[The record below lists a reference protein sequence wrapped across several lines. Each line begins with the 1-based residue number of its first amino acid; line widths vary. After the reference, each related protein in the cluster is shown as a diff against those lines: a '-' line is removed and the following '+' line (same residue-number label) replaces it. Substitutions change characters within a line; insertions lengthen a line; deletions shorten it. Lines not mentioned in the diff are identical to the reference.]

1 MKRRDLLKNTALGS
15 LGLGFVNSCASSTV
29 IFDDVSPSKT
39 TKNIIFM
46 VSDGMS
52 QGTFAMAD
60 SLSKRQ
66 FGKQS
71 AWLNL
76 NLDSRAKR
84 ALMETFSA
92 NSLVTDSAAGG
103 SAWGGGKRVFNGRI
117 NQDEEGNCHTPI
129 LQKFQKLGKAV
140 GCVTTVPITHATPA
154 SFSVCNESRRNQA
167 DIAKQYLEHKFDVM
181 LGGGTEFFDKNFRE
195 DGEDLFSEFKENGFD
210 VVQTRSGL
218 ESITATNKPVLGVFH
233 KSALPYSIDHLNDA
247 GIRENVPTLREMSLF
262 AINKMKNNPN
272 GFVMQIEGGKVDWAA
287 HGNDLGGLLFDQIAF
302 DETIDAVLDFARKDG
317 NTLVIITTDH
327 GNANPGLMYGK
338 YADQNFDRLQRF
350 KHSNEWVFSQVS
362 RNVTS
367 SEFIELM
374 EFAQAMV
381 LKEEEAKLITSS
393 INNLSEEDFKSPY
406 KLPFMPLAEIQR
418 NYTSVGWISDDHSS
432 DYVELTMFGPG
443 SEMLKPF
450 VKNYELHDFM
460 LKAAGVLK

>member
-15 LGLGFVNSCASSTV
+15 LGLGLANSCASSTV
-29 IFDDVSPSKT
+29 IFNDAELSKKA
-39 TKNIIFM
+39 KNIIFM

-52 QGTFAMAD
+52 SGTFSMAD
-60 SLSKRQ
+60 TLSKRQ

-76 NLDSRAKR
+76 NLDPRAKR

-92 NSLVTDSAAGG
+92 DSIVTDSAAGG
-103 SAWGGGKRVFNGRI
+103 SAWGGGKRVFNGRL
-117 NQDEEGNCHTPI
+117 NQAEDGTCHTPI
-129 LQKFQKLGKAV
+129 LQKFQKLGKSV

-154 SFSVCNESRRNQA
+154 SFSICNESRRNQPEIA
-167 DIAKQYLEHKFDVM
+167 RQYIDIKFDVM
-181 LGGGTEFFDKNFRE
+181 LGGGREFFDKNLRA
-195 DGEDLFSEFKENGFD
+195 DGADVFGEFAQKGFD
-210 VVQTRSGL
+210 VVQSKTELQSL
-218 ESITATNKPVLGVFH
+218 PKSEKPVLGVFH
-233 KSALPYSIDHLNDA
+233 KSALPYTIDHLNDA
-247 GIRENVPTLREMSLF
+247 GLRENVPTLREMSLF
-262 AINKMKNNPN
+262 AIEKMKSNPN

-287 HGNDLGGLLFDQIAF
+287 HGNDVGGLLYDQIAF
-302 DETIDAVLDFARKDG
+302 DETIAAVIDFAEKDG

-338 YADQNFDRLQRF
+338 SADKNFDRLQRF
-350 KHSNEWVFSQVS
+350 KHSNEWVFSQIAKDVKAA
-362 RNVTS
+362 
-367 SEFIELM
+367 EFIEIL
-374 EFAQAMV
+374 EFAQSMTIS
-381 LKEEEAKLITSS
+381 LEEAENITKKINKLSD
-393 INNLSEEDFKSPY
+393 EEFLKPH
-406 KLPFMPLAEIQR
+406 KLPFMPLAETQR

-443 SEMLKPF
+443 SNMLIPF

>member
-15 LGLGFVNSCASSTV
+15 LGLGFANSCASSTS
-29 IFDDVSPSKT
+29 IFNDAEPNKT
-39 TKNIIFM
+39 AKNIIFL

-52 QGTFAMAD
+52 AGTFSMAD
-60 SLSKRQ
+60 TLSKRQ

-76 NLDSRAKR
+76 NLDPRAKR

-92 NSLVTDSAAGG
+92 DSLVTDSAAGG

-117 NQDEEGNCHTPI
+117 NQAEDGTCHTPI
-129 LQKFQKLGKAV
+129 LQKFQKLGKSV

-154 SFSVCNESRRNQA
+154 SFSVCNESRRNQQEIA
-167 DIAKQYLEHKFDVM
+167 RQYIDIKFDVM
-181 LGGGTEFFDKNFRE
+181 LGGGREFFDKNLRA
-195 DGEDLFSEFKENGFD
+195 DGADIFAEFNQKGFD
-210 VVQTRSGL
+210 VVQTKTELQSL
-218 ESITATNKPVLGVFH
+218 PKSEKPVLGVFN
-233 KSALPYSIDHLNDA
+233 KSALPYTVDHLNDA
-247 GIRENVPTLREMSLF
+247 GLRENVPTLREMSLF
-262 AINKMKNNPN
+262 AIEKMKNNPN

-287 HGNDLGGLLFDQIAF
+287 HGNDLGGLLYDQIAF
-302 DETIDAVLDFARKDG
+302 DETVEAVMKFAEKDG

-338 YADQNFDRLQRF
+338 SADKNFDRLQRF
-350 KHSNEWVFSQVS
+350 KHSNEWIFSQISKDVKAA
-362 RNVTS
+362 
-367 SEFIELM
+367 EFIEIIEYAQNMTLTFDEAESITKKINKLSNE
-374 EFAQAMV
+374 EF
-381 LKEEEAKLITSS
+381 LKP
-393 INNLSEEDFKSPY
+393 N

-443 SEMLKPF
+443 SNMLKPF

>member
-15 LGLGFVNSCASSTV
+15 LGLGLANSCASSTV
-29 IFDDVSPSKT
+29 IFNDAELSKKA
-39 TKNIIFM
+39 KNIIFM

-52 QGTFAMAD
+52 SGTFSMAD
-60 SLSKRQ
+60 TLSKRQ

-76 NLDSRAKR
+76 NLDPRAKR

-92 NSLVTDSAAGG
+92 DSIVTDSAAGG
-103 SAWGGGKRVFNGRI
+103 SAWGGGKRVFNGRL
-117 NQDEEGNCHTPI
+117 NQAEDGTCHTPI
-129 LQKFQKLGKAV
+129 LQKFQKLGKSV

-154 SFSVCNESRRNQA
+154 SFSICNESRRNQP
-167 DIAKQYLEHKFDVM
+167 DIARQYIDIKFDVM
-181 LGGGTEFFDKNFRE
+181 LGGGREFFDKNLRA
-195 DGEDLFSEFKENGFD
+195 DGADVFGEFAQKGFD
-210 VVQTRSGL
+210 VVQSKTELQSL
-218 ESITATNKPVLGVFH
+218 PKSEKPVLGVFH
-233 KSALPYSIDHLNDA
+233 KSALPYTIDHLNDA
-247 GIRENVPTLREMSLF
+247 GLRENVPTLREMSLF
-262 AINKMKNNPN
+262 AIEKMKSNPN

-287 HGNDLGGLLFDQIAF
+287 HGNDVGGLLYDQIAF
-302 DETIDAVLDFARKDG
+302 DETIAAVIDFAEKDG

-338 YADQNFDRLQRF
+338 SADKNFDRLQRF
-350 KHSNEWVFSQVS
+350 KHSNEWVFSQIAKDVKAA
-362 RNVTS
+362 
-367 SEFIELM
+367 EFIEIL
-374 EFAQAMV
+374 EFAQSMTIS
-381 LKEEEAKLITSS
+381 LEEAENITKKINKLSD
-393 INNLSEEDFKSPY
+393 EEFLKPH

-443 SEMLKPF
+443 SNMLIPF

>member
-29 IFDDVSPSKT
+29 IFNDAEPLKIA
-39 TKNIIFM
+39 KNIIFM

-52 QGTFAMAD
+52 SGTFTMAD
-60 SLSKRQ
+60 TLSKRQ

-76 NLDSRAKR
+76 NLDPRAKR
-84 ALMETFSA
+84 ALMETSSA

-129 LQKFQKLGKAV
+129 LQKFQKIGKAV
-140 GCVTTVPITHATPA
+140 ACVTTVPITHATPA
-154 SFSVCNESRRNQA
+154 SFSVCNESRRNQE
-167 DIAKQYLEHKFDVM
+167 DIAKQYLKHKFDVM
-181 LGGGTEFFDKNFRE
+181 LGGGMEFFDKNLRA
-195 DGEDLFSEFKENGFD
+195 DGEDLFSSFEDNGFD
-210 VVQTRSGL
+210 VARNKSEL
-218 ESITATNKPVLGVFH
+218 ENLSSSNKPVLGVFH
-233 KSALPYSIDHLNDA
+233 KSALPYTIDHLNSDA
-247 GIRENVPTLREMSLF
+247 HKKNIPTLREMSMF
-262 AINKMKNNPN
+262 AINKMKNNPK

-302 DETIDAVLDFARKDG
+302 DETVEAVIDFAEKDG

-338 YADQNFDRLQRF
+338 NADANFDRLQRF
-350 KHSNEWVFSQVS
+350 RHSNEWVFGQIS
-362 RNVTS
+362 RDVGN
-367 SEFIELM
+367 SEFIEIL
-374 EFAQAMV
+374 EHAQSMILTA
-381 LKEEEAKLITSS
+381 EEANRITSM
-393 INNLSEEDFKSPY
+393 INNLSDEDFKSPY

-418 NYTSVGWISDDHSS
+418 KYTSVGWISDDHSS

-443 SEMLKPF
+443 SNMLKPF

-460 LKAAGVLK
+460 LKAAGVMK

>member
-15 LGLGFVNSCASSTV
+15 LGLGLANSCATSTGLFND
-29 IFDDVSPSKT
+29 IAPFKT
-39 TKNIIFM
+39 AKNIIFM

-52 QGTFAMAD
+52 AGTFSMAD
-60 SLSKRQ
+60 TLSKRQ

-71 AWLNL
+71 AWLNV
-76 NLDSRAKR
+76 NLKPGAKR

-103 SAWGGGKRVFNGRI
+103 SAWGGGKRVFNGRL
-117 NQDEEGNCHTPI
+117 NQAEDGTCHTPI
-129 LQKFQKLGKAV
+129 LQKFKKQGKSV

-154 SFSVCNESRRNQA
+154 SFSICNESRRNQA
-167 DIAKQYLEHKFDVM
+167 EIARQYIDIKFDVM
-181 LGGGTEFFDKNFRE
+181 LGGGLEFFDKNLRA
-195 DGEDLFSEFKENGFD
+195 DGADVFGEFQQNGFD
-210 VVQTRSGL
+210 VVQSKNDLQNLGN
-218 ESITATNKPVLGVFH
+218 ANKPVLGVFH
-233 KSALPYSIDHLNDA
+233 KSALPYTIDHLNDA
-247 GIRENVPTLREMSLF
+247 GLRENVPTLREMSLF

-287 HGNDLGGLLFDQIAF
+287 HGNDLGGLLYDQIAF
-302 DETIDAVLDFARKDG
+302 DETVAAVMDFAEKDG

-338 YADQNFDRLQRF
+338 SADLNFDRLQRF

-362 RNVTS
+362 KDVKAA
-367 SEFIELM
+367 EFIEIM
-374 EFAQAMV
+374 EYAQSMT
-381 LKEEEAKLITSS
+381 LNMEEASS
-393 INNLSEEDFKSPY
+393 ITKIVNTLSDEDFKKPH

-432 DYVELTMFGPG
+432 DYVELTMYGPG
-443 SEMLKPF
+443 SNMLQPF

-460 LKAAGVLK
+460 LKAAGVLR